1 MFEVFTY
8 AWNNVS
14 FFGGLSWI
22 PAFAGMTQRGAGM
35 TQRGAG
41 MTPLDARMGLIVQC
55 SLQEI
60 E

>member
-35 TQRGAG
+35 T
-41 MTPLDARMGLIVQC
+41 PLDARMGLIVQC